1 MNIMPNVNFKKGE
14 VIFREG
20 DQADGIYYI
29 CSGRVKVT
37 RTVGEQPMTLAE
49 LEEGDIFGELAI
61 IDRRPRAAT
70 IVALEDTWVYKFSG
84 QVFEKKLEEMD
95 QLMRTMIVTLVLTI
109 RNMNIKQEKLLE
121 KWGYPRPD
129 DEQLAGRPSIQSN
142 I

>member
-1 MNIMPNVNFKKGE
+1 MDIMPNTSFKKGD

-20 DQADGIYYI
+20 DQADGVYYI

-37 RTVGEQPMTLAE
+37 RVIGDQPMTLVE

-70 IVALEDTWVYKFSG
+70 IVAVEDTWVYKFSG

-95 QLMRTMIVTLVLTI
+95 QIMRTMIVTLVLTI
-109 RNMNIKQEKLLE
+109 RNLNIKQEKLLE

-129 DEQLAGRPSIQSN
+129 EE
-142 I
+142 